1 MLGNYHS
8 MLKESVM
15 PKPISKSVR
24 QRIIDI
30 TSQQGFA
37 VQLKGNGEDRC
48 MKNLIFYSK
57 PLNPAVY
64 VRKHR
69 PVGTGSIRGYF
80 QVVVHPDVCNKNGGS
95 ATDGIQEHVNCRKK
109 KNLRFSINYKNFPA
123 FSGND
128 EPYLCFKAA
137 DYDAL
142 AKLFQRMA
150 AFGTVCAS
158 ESCLESIN

>member
-1 MLGNYHS
+1 
-8 MLKESVM
+8 M
-15 PKPISKSVR
+15 PKPISESVR

-30 TSQQGFA
+30 ASQQGFA
-37 VQLKGNGEDRC
+37 VQLKGNGENRC
-48 MKNLIFYSK
+48 VKNPIFYSK

-64 VRKHR
+64 VRKDR
-69 PVGTGSIRGYF
+69 PVGTGGIRGYF
-80 QVVVHPDVCNKNGGS
+80 QVVVHPDVFNKNGGS

-109 KNLRFSINYKNFPA
+109 KNLHFSINYKNFPV

-128 EPYLCFKAA
+128 EPCGLRFKAA

>member
-1 MLGNYHS
+1 
-8 MLKESVM
+8 M
-15 PKPISKSVR
+15 PKPISESVC

-30 TSQQGFA
+30 ALQQGFA
-37 VQLKGNGEDRC
+37 VQLKGNGEDWC

-64 VRKHR
+64 VRKDR
-69 PVGTGSIRGYF
+69 PVGTGGIRGYF
-80 QVVVHPDVCNKNGGS
+80 QVVVHPDVFNKNGGS

-109 KNLRFSINYKNFPA
+109 KNLDLSINYKNFPV
-123 FSGND
+123 FPGND
-128 EPYLCFKAA
+128 EPYLYFKAA

-158 ESCLESIN
+158 EPCLESIN